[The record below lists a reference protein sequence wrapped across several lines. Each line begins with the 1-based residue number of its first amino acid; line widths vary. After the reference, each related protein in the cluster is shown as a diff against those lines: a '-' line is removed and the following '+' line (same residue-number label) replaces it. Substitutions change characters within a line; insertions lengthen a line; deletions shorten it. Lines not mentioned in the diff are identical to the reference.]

1 MWIKARNS
9 GISQVDKI
17 SLIEFRIS
25 VFEFRIFRV
34 L

>member
-1 MWIKARNS
+1 MGIRARNS
-9 GISQVDKI
+9 EIWQVDKI

-34 L
+34 M